1 MVEFLSNY
9 QLNIMLALSSAC
21 GVIALFVLITK
32 ALSKSRRRALLLLEL
47 SSMFLLYFDRL
58 AYMFSGNQTP
68 MGFVMVRVTNFV
80 VFSMTLM
87 VSLSLNLYLIDLLTN
102 EGGLKKT
109 PIRLRLVTILCFVGI
124 SLIVFSQFTG
134 LYYYF
139 DEENKY
145 VRGSGFLLCY
155 LFPVLVSLIQL
166 SVIIQYMKKLNTMI
180 GVSLVLFITLPLVA
194 SAVQIKAYGLS
205 LTNMSIVGVAIFL
218 YIVAL
223 FDINKKV
230 EHANRVELEYLQE
243 ESKSMQ
249 RLFEQTASAFV
260 DAIDIKDIYTT
271 GHSKRV
277 ANYARIIAE
286 IAGKDEK
293 TCDEVYYAALLHD
306 VGKIGIPDSIL
317 QNEGKLSDEE
327 YEIWKT
333 RSDIGND
340 VLSKI
345 TEYPY
350 LKDGAHYVHERY
362 DGSGYPEGLKG
373 EDIPEIARIVAV
385 ADYYDALT
393 SKKSYRDF
401 YPQPFVREAFI
412 KGYGTLFDPKF
423 AQIMLDLIDA
433 DKEYLMRESSEEGES
448 LPEKEYEFGE
458 YRTVVSK
465 GIPVENTVTGISFKC
480 ELLENSPE
488 GFAAPSL
495 VVFDAYDGRVHD
507 SAKTID
513 AFRYLEY
520 AEVWFD
526 GHSISTNARSVKSRM
541 LEKGDVSADN
551 VFVKTS
557 SMKGVLGDSSS
568 DNTSAQSTKFNVEII
583 MGRYE
588 DHVKLLI
595 TSNGKSSEV
604 LIALPDSSKYA
615 YIGLTGEYCKVSDL
629 TIEKTEEKVRESD
642 IERIAPKQVYTNR
655 LEGDLPN
662 IQIDRRRSASSTC
675 VNIMDGLRLAFHT
688 MSLPSANLVWHCPY
702 IVIYY
707 SDDQVIGGKNYR
719 EFALIKMNGESE
731 SSDENSENKIVVKK
745 TEEFTDWETWENRNM
760 EGVDCEVF
768 FERSGNKITVY
779 TENAGLTIKNT
790 TVIKDHPATVY
801 AALTGDRCALTT
813 IRIK

>member
-1 MVEFLSNY
+1 MVEFLSHY

-32 ALSKSRRRALLLLEL
+32 ALSKSRRRALLLMEL

-58 AYMFSGNQTP
+58 AYMFSGNTTP
-68 MGFVMVRVTNFV
+68 FGFVMVRVTNFV

-109 PIRLRLVTILCFVGI
+109 PVRLRIVTVLCFVGI
-124 SLIVFSQFTG
+124 ALIVISQFTG

-139 DEENKY
+139 DENNKY
-145 VRGSGFLLCY
+145 VRGNGFLLCY

-166 SVIIQYMKKLNTMI
+166 SVIIQYLKKLTVMI
-180 GVSLVLFITLPLVA
+180 GISLVLFILLPLVA
-194 SAVQIKAYGLS
+194 SLLQIKAYGLS
-205 LTNMSIVGVAIFL
+205 LTNMSIVGVSIFS

-243 ESKSMQ
+243 ESRSMQ

-260 DAIDIKDIYTT
+260 DAIDIKDIYTS

-277 ANYARIIAE
+277 ANYARKIAE

-293 TCDEVYYAALLHD
+293 TCDEVYYAALLHE

-317 QNEGKLSDEE
+317 QNEGRLNEEE
-327 YEIWKT
+327 YAVWKT
-333 RSDIGND
+333 RSEIGNEI
-340 VLSKI
+340 LSKI

-373 EDIPEIARIVAV
+373 EEIPEIARIVAV

-401 YPQPFVREAFI
+401 YPQPFVREAFV
-412 KGYGTLFDPKF
+412 KGYGSLFDPKY

-433 DKEYLMRESSEEGES
+433 DKEYLMRENSEAGES
-448 LPEKEYEFGE
+448 LPDREYEFKE

-465 GIPVENTVTGISFKC
+465 GIPVENTVTKISFTC
-480 ELLENSPE
+480 ELETDAAE

-495 VVFDAYDGRVHD
+495 IVFDAYDGRVHD
-507 SAKTID
+507 NAKTIN
-513 AFRYLEY
+513 AFQYLEY

-526 GHSISTNARSVKSRM
+526 GHSICTNARSVKSQII
-541 LEKGDVSADN
+541 ENADELSLN
-551 VFVKTS
+551 DVFVKNLSRKETAGAS
-557 SMKGVLGDSSS
+557 SAKDVES
-568 DNTSAQSTKFNVEII
+568 KFHTEIT
-583 MGRYE
+583 MGRFE
-588 DHVKLLI
+588 DHVKI
-595 TSNGKSSEV
+595 YIFANGKTNEV
-604 LIALPDSSKYA
+604 ILALPDSSKYA
-615 YIGLTGEYCKVSDL
+615 YIGLTGEYCRISNL
-629 TIEKTEEKVRESD
+629 TIEKTEEKVKEND
-642 IERIAPKQVYTNR
+642 IERIAPKKVYTNR

-662 IQIDRRRSASSTC
+662 LQIDRRRSASSSG
-675 VNIMDGLRLAFHT
+675 VNITDGLRIAFHT

-702 IVIYY
+702 IVLYY
-707 SDDQVIGGKNYR
+707 SDDAEIGGKNYR

-745 TEEFTDWETWENRNM
+745 TEEFTDWENWENKNS

-768 FERSGNKITVY
+768 FERSDNRITVF
-779 TENAGLTIKNT
+779 TENAGLTIRNT

-801 AALTGDRCALTT
+801 AALSGDRCALTT